1 MEIATF
7 AAGCFWGVE
16 DTFAK
21 LPGVQSTMVGYTG
34 GTIKNPTYHQ
44 VCSTKTGH
52 AESVQITFDPKI
64 ISYNQLLEVFWANHN
79 PTQLNYQGFDIGDQY
94 RSAIFYHTPEQHQ
107 IAEASKAALEKSKL
121 YDKPIVTK
129 IVSVEPF
136 YKAEEYHQKYVEK
149 NNRSHNL

>member
-1 MEIATF
+1 METATF

-21 LPGVQSTMVGYTG
+21 LPGVISTMVGYTG

-52 AESVQITFDPKI
+52 AESVQITFDPTI
-64 ISYNQLLEVFWANHN
+64 ISYDQLLEVFWANHN

-94 RSAIFYHTPEQHQ
+94 RSVIFYHTPEQQ
-107 IAEASKAALEKSKL
+107 KKAEASKKVLQASKT

-129 IVSVEPF
+129 ITPVEPF
-136 YKAEEYHQKYVEK
+136 YKAEEYHQKYFEK
-149 NNRSHNL
+149 NNGTHES